1 MSERFEDD
9 ESISDRDLRVAFIC
23 VSAAGLASCV
33 GASIVFF
40 PCIVTRTNNA
50 FFAIVSGLVA
60 GVMLYISMVDILGK
74 SVGAFADSGV
84 EEGLEVIYGT
94 LCFFGGIVVGWL
106 FKVVANAIMGADVA
120 DALEFF
126 DIDAMKAANN
136 NNMDVDDTHMAMN
149 KDSKDDDEEEEEVE
163 DDTAD
168 GRVGKLV
175 NKLKS
180 ESKEDDEVENG
191 KEESKYAGLS
201 EEERLELQQK
211 RNNAL
216 KSMGVE
222 VALAMGGHNF
232 PEGLLT
238 FVGFLA
244 DTKIGFILCLAIGLH
259 NIPEGMAVS
268 VPIYYA
274 TGSRCQG
281 FLWAFVAGI
290 TEPLGAVFG
299 YYALGRNAKDEVYG
313 ILFGLVA
320 GIMAWISIDA
330 ELPLAYRYDP
340 ENKYVMW
347 SAVAGMAAV
356 GGSLALFGLAEI

>member
-1 MSERFEDD
+1 MGFDDD
-9 ESISDRDLRVAFIC
+9 EEISNRDLTVAFIC

-40 PCIVTRTNNA
+40 PFIISRTNNA
-50 FFAIVSGLVA
+50 VFAIVSGMVA
-60 GVMLYISMVDILGK
+60 GVMLYISMVDILAK
-74 SVGAFADSGV
+74 SVSGFEGSGV
-84 EEGLEVIYGT
+84 EEGREVIYAT
-94 LCFFGGIVVGWL
+94 LCFFGGILIGWL
-106 FKVVANAIMGADVA
+106 FKITANTIMGADVA

-126 DIDAMKAANN
+126 DIDAMKADLANN
-136 NNMDVDDTHMAMN
+136 ADETQMAMN
-149 KDSKDDDEEEEEVE
+149 KDSNEEEIE

-180 ESKEDDEVENG
+180 ESADEVENG
-191 KEESKYAGLS
+191 GESKYAGLS
-201 EEERLELQQK
+201 EEERLELQIK

-216 KSMGVE
+216 KSMGFE

-268 VPIYYA
+268 VPVYYA

-281 FLWAFVAGI
+281 FMWAFLAGI
-290 TEPLGAVFG
+290 TEPLGAIFG
-299 YYALGRNAKDEVYG
+299 YFVLGRNIKDEVYG

-356 GGSLALFGLAEI
+356 GGSLVLFGYAEINN